1 MNKAVTQWNLAGG
14 GGLFG
19 HDGAEAHFSHGEMF
33 DLLYSF

>member
-1 MNKAVTQWNLAGG
+1 MKKAVTQWNSGG
-14 GGLFG
+14 VFG